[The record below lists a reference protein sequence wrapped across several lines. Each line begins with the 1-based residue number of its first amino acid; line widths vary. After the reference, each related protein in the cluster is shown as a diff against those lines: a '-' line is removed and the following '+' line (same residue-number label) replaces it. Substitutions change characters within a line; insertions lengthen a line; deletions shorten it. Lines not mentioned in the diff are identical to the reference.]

1 MWVWRNDVDNSE
13 IDKVQKYLRKKFGT
27 EEINLEI
34 SEKAKDQVEVKLGS
48 EFVGTLYKD
57 EEEGEISY
65 AFQMA
70 ILQEDLD

>member
-1 MWVWRNDVDNSE
+1 MDNSE
-13 IDKVQKYLRKKFGT
+13 IDKVRKYLRKKFGT

-57 EEEGEISY
+57 EEECEISY

>member
-1 MWVWRNDVDNSE
+1 VDNSE

>member
-1 MWVWRNDVDNSE
+1 MDNSE

-70 ILQEDLD
+70 ILQEDLV

>member
-1 MWVWRNDVDNSE
+1 MDNSE

-65 AFQMA
+65 AVQMA

>member
-1 MWVWRNDVDNSE
+1 MDNSD

-34 SEKAKDQVEVKLGS
+34 SEKANDQVEVKLGS

>member
-1 MWVWRNDVDNSE
+1 VDNSE
-13 IDKVQKYLRKKFGT
+13 IDKVRKYLRKKFGT

>member
-1 MWVWRNDVDNSE
+1 MDNSE

-57 EEEGEISY
+57 
-65 AFQMA
+65 
-70 ILQEDLD
+70 

>member
-1 MWVWRNDVDNSE
+1 MDNSE

-27 EEINLEI
+27 EEINLEL

>member
-1 MWVWRNDVDNSE
+1 MDNSE

>member
-1 MWVWRNDVDNSE
+1 MDNSE

-27 EEINLEI
+27 EEISLEI

>member
-1 MWVWRNDVDNSE
+1 MDNSE

-57 EEEGEISY
+57 EEDGGISY

>member
-1 MWVWRNDVDNSE
+1 MDNSE
-13 IDKVQKYLRKKFGT
+13 IAKVQKYLRKKFGT

-34 SEKAKDQVEVKLGS
+34 SEKAKDQVELKFGS

>member
-1 MWVWRNDVDNSE
+1 MDNSE

-57 EEEGEISY
+57 EEEGGISY

>member
-1 MWVWRNDVDNSE
+1 MDNSE

-34 SEKAKDQVEVKLGS
+34 SENAKDQVEVKLGS

>member
-1 MWVWRNDVDNSE
+1 MDNSE
-13 IDKVQKYLRKKFGT
+13 IDKVRKYLRKKFGT

>member
-1 MWVWRNDVDNSE
+1 MDNSE
-13 IDKVQKYLRKKFGT
+13 IDKVQKYLREKFGT

>member
-1 MWVWRNDVDNSE
+1 MDNSE

-48 EFVGTLYKD
+48 EFVGTLYKE

>member
-1 MWVWRNDVDNSE
+1 MDNSE

-34 SEKAKDQVEVKLGS
+34 SEKAKEQVEVKLGS